1 VRPRWSWCLG
11 VGLATAGWVSLMSW
25 LGRDLN
31 CYIDNC
37 TPQAVL
43 WWLGP
48 SVIPLVATTAITRRM
63 GRISVRSLGALA
75 ATSTIPG
82 VLAWASWLYGL
93 NPEDRFEA
101 VLGALCSRSWG
112 FPLSLSSFSLSPS
125 QSRHCGRG
133 RRPPIPPGP
142 PTVATSDKFVSVGI
156 KRFGRR
162 RMEA

>member
-1 VRPRWSWCLG
+1 
-11 VGLATAGWVSLMSW
+11 MSW

-101 VLGALCSRSWG
+101 VLGALLFPIVG
-112 FPLSLSSFSLSPS
+112 FPVVFVVVLVVSFAVQTLWPRPS
-125 QSRHCGRG
+125 APNSAGAAHGRD
-133 RRPPIPPGP
+133 
-142 PTVATSDKFVSVGI
+142 V
-156 KRFGRR
+156 
-162 RMEA
+162 